1 MTLAAL
7 LRVLEPYE
15 NIRIFDEQIIDSP
28 TPFEDEICIGKGKVR
43 YIRNIIKTNEYD
55 VISMRPLSTKEGWLA
70 LDIFVLRTTAQE
82 RRLRSERLFSQ
93 LKHKLE
99 KETEE

>member
-7 LRVLEPYE
+7 LKVLESYE
-15 NIRIFDEQIIDSP
+15 YIRIFDEQIVNAP
-28 TPFEDEICIGKGKVR
+28 TPFKDEICIGKGKVR
-43 YIRNIIKTNEYD
+43 CVRTIVKQNEYD
-55 VISMRPLSTKEGWLA
+55 VISIRPAITREHGSV

-93 LKHKLE
+93 LKRKLE
-99 KETEE
+99 KEREE